1 MLLLLSEQNQDGE
14 HTSCPRI
21 FTALSLVSLVYGTT
35 YELKNKTT
43 SVDVATGEFVF
54 GSEFQALPFI

>member
-21 FTALSLVSLVYGTT
+21 FTALSLVYGTT